1 MRSRYVMA
9 VVLGCMVFSPLVAQE
24 LPNTKELGRAA
35 VEYRDDAVH
44 LVAAYYYSQ
53 LNHETRWLL
62 IETALTTEARTT
74 IPREAFR
81 LMTPTGVEIALAS
94 QERFFRET
102 EQTRL
107 LLQNAALVRHNVRSY
122 FNRRPRVEP
131 LRFFSLPPGPLVQSD
146 VRVDR
151 FRVVTGDL
159 FFEARTGTW
168 EQGVYTLVLDHEG
181 THAAVPIDL
190 R

>member
-1 MRSRYVMA
+1 
-9 VVLGCMVFSPLVAQE
+9 MVFWPLAAQE

-35 VEYRDDAVH
+35 VEYRDDGVH

-53 LNHETRWLL
+53 VNHETRWLL

-81 LMTPTGVEIALAS
+81 MMTPAGVEIALAS

-102 EQTRL
+102 EQIRL
-107 LLQNAALVRHNVRSY
+107 LLQNAAMVRHNVRSY
-122 FNRRPRVEP
+122 FNRRPQVEP
-131 LRFFSLPPGPLVQSD
+131 LRFFSLPPGPLVQSN

-151 FRVVTGDL
+151 FRVVVGDL
-159 FFEARTGTW
+159 FFETPTGVW
-168 EQGVYTLVLDHEG
+168 EQGIYTLVLDHEG

-190 R
+190 H